1 MTLVVRVGLGVGVEL
16 ERREEESSRAEGR
29 ALCPSTLID
38 LGELAGP
45 YWAGRSLA

>member
-38 LGELAGP
+38 LVNSMSTEHLF
-45 YWAGRSLA
+45 S